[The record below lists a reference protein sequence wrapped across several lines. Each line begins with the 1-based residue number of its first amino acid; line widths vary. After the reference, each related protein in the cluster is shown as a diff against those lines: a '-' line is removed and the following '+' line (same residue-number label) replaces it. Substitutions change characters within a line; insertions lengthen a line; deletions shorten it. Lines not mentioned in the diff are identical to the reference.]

1 MIDCEKKNVKM
12 YRLLIEIRNETNIIQ
27 SRYIHKTKISELNN
41 EFHAEYQKIIY
52 NWNDNQ
58 CDYDYQD
65 MMYDR
70 WKSMRE
76 DLYDSD

>member
-1 MIDCEKKNVKM
+1 M
-12 YRLLIEIRNETNIIQ
+12 YRLLIEIRNEKNIIQ

-41 EFHAEYQKIIY
+41 EFHTEYQKIIY
-52 NWNDNQ
+52 NWNDKYE
-58 CDYDYQD
+58 YDYQD

-76 DLYDSD
+76 DLYDSE